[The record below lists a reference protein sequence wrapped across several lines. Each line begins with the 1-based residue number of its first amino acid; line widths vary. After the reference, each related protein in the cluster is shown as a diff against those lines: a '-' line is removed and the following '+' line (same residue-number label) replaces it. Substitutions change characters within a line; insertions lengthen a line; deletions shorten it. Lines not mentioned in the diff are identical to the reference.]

1 MIAVKGNR
9 RFLLSDI
16 KTLMQ
21 QKANIDS
28 AYTQM
33 EVNRGRVELRTTKVS
48 AAGVAAV
55 RGGWVGLRQVIEVER
70 LVISKGKQR
79 RERHYYISS
88 HKANALFY
96 AEGIRLHWH
105 IENAL
110 HYVKDVTLKE
120 DQSKIRYGFA
130 PQNLST
136 FRNIALNL
144 LRTAHGGC
152 RSVAGKIR
160 LVAYNI
166 KKLKNMIM

>member
-1 MIAVKGNR
+1 VIAVKGNK
-9 RFLLSDI
+9 RFLLMDI
-16 KTLMQ
+16 KTLLQ

-48 AAGVAAV
+48 AAVAAV
-55 RGGWVGLRQVIEVER
+55 RGEWVGLRQVIEVER

-79 RERHYYISS
+79 REWHYYISS

-110 HYVKDVTLKE
+110 HYVRDVTLKE
-120 DQSKIRYGFA
+120 DQSKIRCGFA

-136 FRNIALNL
+136 LRNIALNL
-144 LRTAHGGC
+144 LRTANDGYQ
-152 RSVAGKIR
+152 SVASKIR

-166 KKLKNMIM
+166 KKLKQLIL